1 MKYREILSKSFLY
14 IFTFFGVINIVY
26 GLFWLKTFNN
36 VETNIED
43 NVVTRFS
50 VPTEYQNKDSFWWLL
65 GGKNIINII
74 NFSTEKHS
82 GNLILRIA
90 NNPCKSV
97 KNIYFQNQKF
107 DFQNNEIVEI
117 STNFTIEPLKKN
129 SIILIV
135 SNEDRCLVN
144 NGDQRNF
151 GVKVLGWVIK

>member
-1 MKYREILSKSFLY
+1 
-14 IFTFFGVINIVY
+14 
-26 GLFWLKTFNN
+26 
-36 VETNIED
+36 
-43 NVVTRFS
+43 
-50 VPTEYQNKDSFWWLL
+50 
-65 GGKNIINII
+65 
-74 NFSTEKHS
+74 
-82 GNLILRIA
+82 LILRIA

-135 SNEDRCLVN
+135 SNEDRCLIN